1 MQWGLIRIRAR
12 WKLVAAAGEVQFPG
26 AAADS
31 AAAAGFVAAAAA
43 EEGPVFGQV

>member
-1 MQWGLIRIRAR
+1 MRQCNGGIRAKWR
-12 WKLVAAAGEVQFPG
+12 LVAAAGEVQFPA

-43 EEGPVFGQV
+43 EEGPVSAQV